1 MICKIKAHY
10 FFIPMD
16 NTNVVSICMT
26 TLVILATTFEAQRPL
41 SETYNNQ
48 CYLVETTEC
57 LGHDQLNTASKQP

>member
-1 MICKIKAHY
+1 
-10 FFIPMD
+10 MD

-26 TLVILATTFEAQRPL
+26 TLVILATTFEAQKPL

-48 CYLVETTEC
+48 CCLVETTEC

>member
-1 MICKIKAHY
+1 
-10 FFIPMD
+10 MD
-16 NTNVVSICMT
+16 NINFAPLCIA
-26 TLVILATTFEAQRPL
+26 ILIMATTRYEAQRPL